1 MNDKLSRQNCVLY
14 VCGIVPVVWLALLA
28 APLLEGGLGTLLK
41 GFGTAL
47 ENPFHIVWCDKSLK
61 TLLIFLMLYG
71 LGIGIYVSNE
81 RVYRRR
87 EEQGSARWGNP
98 LSIA

>member
-1 MNDKLSRQNCVLY
+1 MNDKLSRQNCILY
-14 VCGIVPVVWLALLA
+14 VCGILPVVWLALLC
-28 APLLEGGLGTLLK
+28 APLLEGGLGTLLE

-47 ENPFHIVWCDKSLK
+47 EKPFHIIWCDKSLK

-87 EEQGSARWGNP
+87 EEQGSARG
-98 LSIA
+98 

>member
-47 ENPFHIVWCDKSLK
+47 ENPFHIVWCDKSL
-61 TLLIFLMLYG
+61 
-71 LGIGIYVSNE
+71 VSAAKAPTF
-81 RVYRRR
+81 
-87 EEQGSARWGNP
+87 GKWRWTAIV
-98 LSIA
+98 ST